1 MKLSALTIR
10 RSHDVAPEPSVLVMF
25 GPHGTPSSTPGLKLS
40 EELIGRTA
48 VLALAGEFDLDT
60 APEVDRAIDVV
71 LRRCPRRL
79 VVDLSQ
85 VCFLNSAGLEVLLAC
100 HRRAAPRTELRIVAT
115 TRSTWRPLL
124 IARLH
129 ETLVIHTSRA
139 AAVAA
144 PVPRRVLLHPAGRA
158 QEQQGV
164 VVGRGDRG

>member
-10 RSHDVAPEPSVLVMF
+10 RRPELAREPLVLLMF
-25 GPHGTPSSTPGLKLS
+25 GPHGTPSLPSGLKLS

-48 VLALAGEFDLDT
+48 ILALDGEFDLYT
-60 APEVDRAIDVV
+60 APEVDRALNLI
-71 LRRCPRRL
+71 LRRVPRRL

-100 HRRAAPRTELRIVAT
+100 HRRAAPRTDLRIVAT
-115 TRSTWRPLL
+115 TRSTWRPLQ

-144 PVPRRVLLHPAGRA
+144 PGDPRAWSP
-158 QEQQGV
+158 
-164 VVGRGDRG
+164 